1 MYQLIYFSQQSMVKM
16 FLMLFSDEEYQGTEQ

>member
-1 MYQLIYFSQQSMVKM
+1 MYQLIYFCQQSMVKM